1 MKELRSPDVSDQ
13 VSESLELAP
22 LAYVAGYIALACDE
36 KVSHVHPVNIA
47 APLET
52 KQKKFSED
60 VEGSHILFTWRADVF
75 SGALSKVSLI
85 CFRSPVL
92 LARRYFISLAQRTA
106 PSTCLAFLIAED

>member
-52 KQKKFSED
+52 KKKSS
-60 VEGSHILFTWRADVF
+60 VRML
-75 SGALSKVSLI
+75 SGHTFYS
-85 CFRSPVL
+85 RGEP
-92 LARRYFISLAQRTA
+92 
-106 PSTCLAFLIAED
+106 TCLVERFLKFL